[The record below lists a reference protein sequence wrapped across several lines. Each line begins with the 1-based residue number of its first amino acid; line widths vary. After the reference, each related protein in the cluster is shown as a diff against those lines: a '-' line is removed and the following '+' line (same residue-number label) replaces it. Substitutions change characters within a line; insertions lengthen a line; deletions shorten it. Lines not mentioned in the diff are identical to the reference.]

1 MAPPKEKR
9 KRIDLTL
16 EQNIDVINEYD
27 KNKSQRVTAEKH
39 GIGKSTVGDILK
51 ERDQLLKLFAENK
64 SLSQCRIHRNL
75 DQKLQEID
83 LLTWEWF
90 TMVRSVNIPISGP
103 LIQEQARYFAK
114 ELSIDDF
121 KASNGWLEKWKSR
134 HNVAVRYIIIDL
146 YKAKFFHLYYIA
158 NL

>member
-16 EQNIDVINEYD
+16 EQKIDVINDYD

-83 LLTWEWF
+83 LLTWE
-90 TMVRSVNIPISGP
+90 
-103 LIQEQARYFAK
+103 
-114 ELSIDDF
+114 
-121 KASNGWLEKWKSR
+121 
-134 HNVAVRYIIIDL
+134 
-146 YKAKFFHLYYIA
+146 
-158 NL
+158 